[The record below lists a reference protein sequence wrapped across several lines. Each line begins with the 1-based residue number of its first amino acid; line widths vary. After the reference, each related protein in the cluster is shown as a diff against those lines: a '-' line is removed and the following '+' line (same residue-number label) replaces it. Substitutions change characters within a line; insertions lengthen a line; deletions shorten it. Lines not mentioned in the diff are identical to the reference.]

1 MMMTTTTT
9 ATIPRGWRH
18 ALTESSR
25 VHPEVMS
32 TLLGRKF

>member
-1 MMMTTTTT
+1 MTTTVTA
-9 ATIPRGWRH
+9 ATIPRGWRY

-25 VHPEVMS
+25 VRLEVMS